1 MVEHKS
7 LLPYNLNT
15 LISSSH
21 TGGGGLSY
29 VPVTGTL
36 TIDGKLAEGV
46 TLSFL
51 PEADGTNASAT
62 TSPMGGFS
70 VRTSDKE
77 GCPPGKYAVTVIKLE
92 APKNA
97 KQSAASSIGPS
108 VDMAMP
114 VNTLPDK
121 FSKKETSGIS
131 VVVERGMKP
140 LELAITTK

>member
-1 MVEHKS
+1 MRICFSFILCFAS
-7 LLPYNLNT
+7 LLMFGCKG
-15 LISSSH
+15 SD
-21 TGGGGLSY
+21 Y

-36 TIDGKLAEGV
+36 TIDGKLADGV

-51 PEADGTNASAT
+51 PESGGTNASAT
-62 TSPMGGFS
+62 TSPMGNFS

-92 APKNA
+92 QPKNA
-97 KQSAASSIGPS
+97 KSAAPSIGPP
-108 VDMAMP
+108 MNAPLP
-114 VNTLPDK
+114 VNTLPEK
-121 FSKKETSGIS
+121 YAAKETSGLS